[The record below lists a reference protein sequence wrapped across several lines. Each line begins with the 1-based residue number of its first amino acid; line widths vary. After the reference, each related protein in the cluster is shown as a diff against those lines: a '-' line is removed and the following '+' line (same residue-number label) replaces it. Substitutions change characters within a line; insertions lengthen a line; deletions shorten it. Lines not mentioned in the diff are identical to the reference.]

1 MLKNCFWR
9 TVLKNIFKQALSF
22 HPKTQ
27 YLQFYPKPRFYLK
40 AIPIKS
46 YPHCRPPPLYSF
58 NQFSPF
64 GSCPHDMST
73 CFPFCKF
80 PIPPCDPAQPPYP
93 TNLALSLYIG
103 DNIHDIF
110 CVLADRGNTWL
121 TKNLPNIG
129 PGLPMDHTIHCSQQD
144 HRPHVCD
151 PMKREAHKFD
161 LQNCQKVGLGALQ
174 IGGLVRLPGSL
185 LPNSR

>member
-64 GSCPHDMST
+64 GSCPHDVST

-110 CVLADRGNTWL
+110 CVLAEVTLGSQKISQIQDQGCPWTTQSTALSRIT
-121 TKNLPNIG
+121 
-129 PGLPMDHTIHCSQQD
+129 GLMRVTP
-144 HRPHVCD
+144 
-151 PMKREAHKFD
+151 
-161 LQNCQKVGLGALQ
+161 
-174 IGGLVRLPGSL
+174 
-185 LPNSR
+185 

>member
-110 CVLADRGNTWL
+110 CVLAEVTLGSQKISQIQDQGCPWTTQSTALSRIT
-121 TKNLPNIG
+121 
-129 PGLPMDHTIHCSQQD
+129 GLMCVTP
-144 HRPHVCD
+144 
-151 PMKREAHKFD
+151 
-161 LQNCQKVGLGALQ
+161 
-174 IGGLVRLPGSL
+174 
-185 LPNSR
+185 